1 MGSDWA
7 DNARVASIGLF
18 GFGVTVVEINEF
30 LKLSIAA
37 CTLAY
42 MLAKALSAWRLYIN
56 KKDDENS
63 N

>member
-18 GFGVTVVEINEF
+18 GFGVTVTEINEF
-30 LKLSIAA
+30 PKLSIAA
-37 CTLAY
+37 STLAY

>member
-1 MGSDWA
+1 MGSHWA
-7 DNARVASIGLF
+7 ENARVASIGLF
-18 GFGVTVVEINEF
+18 GYGITATGLNEF
-30 LKLSIAA
+30 LKISIAA

-56 KKDDENS
+56 NKDDENS